1 MKLAIP
7 VDESGKKV
15 LRVFGTAPQFLIYD
29 TETEKIYFLENIYA
43 CGGCKSGCSEGKN
56 AADLLSENNIDALL
70 TAEIAEAPFLKLIM
84 RKIAVYKL
92 PPEIENAEEAINYFK
107 EGNAKI
113 SYRHF

>member
-7 VDESGKKV
+7 VDESRKKI
-15 LRVFGTAPQFLIYD
+15 LKVFGTAPQFLIYD
-29 TETEKIYFLENIYA
+29 TETEEINFLKNIYA
-43 CGGCKSGCSEGKN
+43 CGGCKSGCGEGKN
-56 AADLLSENNIDALL
+56 AADLLAENSIDALL

-92 PPEIENAEEAINYFK
+92 PAEIENTEEAISYFK
-107 EGNAKI
+107 EGKAKI